1 MSKPSKVVVM
11 VIVIVVKGQIG
22 SVIAEIFPIWTNV
35 ARINVV
41 WTNFTVVDA
50 IYSRCSQEP
59 TFKVSSKS
67 GQ

>member
-41 WTNFTVVDA
+41 WTNVHLIVG
-50 IYSRCSQEP
+50 ICSRCSQEA
-59 TFKVSSKS
+59 TFKVSSES

>member
-41 WTNFTVVDA
+41 WTNITMTVG
-50 IYSRCSQEP
+50 ICSRRSQEP

>member
-35 ARINVV
+35 ARINVA
-41 WTNFTVVDA
+41 WTNVTTTVE

-59 TFKVSSKS
+59 TVKVSSKS
-67 GQ
+67 GH